1 MLAAAKSPRF
11 ATLMFGALF
20 IYLVAA
26 LFHLPTL
33 FFMASGLMAAPI
45 ASYFLA
51 AAGLARVRAERRLP
65 PRLWPDERVE
75 IELRIVNQ
83 APLPK
88 CLLLID
94 EHLPPGLEPDP
105 AEPPNCVVPMLW
117 GEPFV
122 HRYPITARWRGRQRL
137 APVTATAVDAFDLL
151 QARSVV
157 GPADEVLVYPR
168 TVDLS
173 ADVLTGAEEN
183 TSALPRHTAEGIDF
197 RGTREY
203 RPGDDLR
210 RIHWRSTARH
220 GKPVVVEYEEP
231 TAADLFLVLDAC
243 AAHVWGDGPDNSFET
258 GVTTVASLV
267 RHELNRA
274 AAVGAYLGS
283 EAPVLLPMTDDRH
296 RLRAFYEALALV
308 EADARRSFGRVL
320 EAAAEVAPRHTRV
333 VVVTPGA
340 APGGDA
346 RETLAGLEA
355 LTRRQRNLTCAWL
368 DPRGYPGAAPAGAA
382 LGFPAAA
389 KGLGLTVYRIARGEV
404 ARGLLRAV

>member
-1 MLAAAKSPRF
+1 
-11 ATLMFGALF
+11 
-20 IYLVAA
+20 
-26 LFHLPTL
+26 
-33 FFMASGLMAAPI
+33 
-45 ASYFLA
+45 
-51 AAGLARVRAERRLP
+51 
-65 PRLWPDERVE
+65 
-75 IELRIVNQ
+75 
-83 APLPK
+83 
-88 CLLLID
+88 
-94 EHLPPGLEPDP
+94 
-105 AEPPNCVVPMLW
+105 
-117 GEPFV
+117 
-122 HRYPITARWRGRQRL
+122 
-137 APVTATAVDAFDLL
+137 
-151 QARSVV
+151 
-157 GPADEVLVYPR
+157 
-168 TVDLS
+168 
-173 ADVLTGAEEN
+173 
-183 TSALPRHTAEGIDF
+183 
-197 RGTREY
+197 
-203 RPGDDLR
+203 
-210 RIHWRSTARH
+210 
-220 GKPVVVEYEEP
+220 
-231 TAADLFLVLDAC
+231 
-243 AAHVWGDGPDNSFET
+243 
-258 GVTTVASLV
+258 VTTVASLV

-320 EAAAEVAPRHTRV
+320 GAAAEVAPRHTRV